1 MILLKTILANN
12 VAILQFRELFMKK
25 TAASSL
31 HELPTCLFRKKPF
44 GFIVGPVSFV
54 SINSLPTTTTC
65 WFEHDKSFEFKT
77 NILGKLDFT
86 GPT

>member
-31 HELPTCLFRKKPF
+31 HELPTCLFRKKTIWF
-44 GFIVGPVSFV
+44 YSGPGIICFYKFSTYYNYMLVWTWQELWV
-54 SINSLPTTTTC
+54 
-65 WFEHDKSFEFKT
+65 
-77 NILGKLDFT
+77 
-86 GPT
+86 